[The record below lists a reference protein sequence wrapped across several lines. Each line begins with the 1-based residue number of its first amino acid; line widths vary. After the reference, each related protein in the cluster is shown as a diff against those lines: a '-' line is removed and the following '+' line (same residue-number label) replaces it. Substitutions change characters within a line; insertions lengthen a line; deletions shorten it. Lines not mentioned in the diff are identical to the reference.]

1 MMNGLTTMTP
11 EIPLFIVLNAGS
23 GRTDTV
29 ERLETIRAVLAE
41 ARQRHEILVVEDAR
55 KIPDA
60 ARRAV
65 ASARHDHGVVV
76 AAGGDGTINA
86 VAQVVLD
93 SGLPFGVLPQG
104 TFNYF
109 GRAHRI
115 PSETAEA
122 ARALIASQVQPVQVG
137 LINDRIFLVNASIGF
152 YPQLLEDREQ
162 YKKRFGRSR
171 LVALWAGLMTIL
183 REHRNLL
190 LELENDGNLKTLRT
204 ATLVVGNNLLQ
215 LEQLGIAEAPALSAG
230 QLVAIA
236 VRPVSKLA
244 MLGLLLHG
252 ALGQLGAA
260 ENVVSF
266 PFERLTVTLRRPLR
280 RRRVKIATDG
290 EVGWLTLPLL
300 FRVAPRPL
308 LLLAPPRA
316 ETAA

>member
-1 MMNGLTTMTP
+1 MDRLTKISP

-23 GRTDTV
+23 GHIDTA
-29 ERLETIRAVLAE
+29 ERLETIRAVLSE
-41 ARQRHEILVVEDAR
+41 ARQRHEILVVEEAG

-65 ASARHDHGVVV
+65 ASARDHHGVVV

-86 VAQVVLD
+86 VAQVVLN

-122 ARALIASQVQPVQVG
+122 ARALMASQVQPVQVG

-215 LEQLGIAEAPALSAG
+215 LEQLGIAEAPALSVG

-244 MLGLLLHG
+244 MLGLLLQG
-252 ALGQLGAA
+252 AVGQLGAA

-290 EVGWLTLPLL
+290 EVGWLALPLL